1 MERENIKMKPLW
13 IAVFVFLSSSF
24 SPFPPFNMRSIFAT
38 TLAALAYAASIVSAD
53 IISQDGQY
61 NITSPS
67 DHGIFV
73 AGQILPVTYRLGE
86 ASPGKVT

>member
-1 MERENIKMKPLW
+1 
-13 IAVFVFLSSSF
+13 
-24 SPFPPFNMRSIFAT
+24 MRSIFAT

>member
-1 MERENIKMKPLW
+1 
-13 IAVFVFLSSSF
+13 
-24 SPFPPFNMRSIFAT
+24 MRSIFAT

-73 AGQILPVTYRLGE
+73 AGQILPVTYRLGVS
-86 ASPGKVT
+86 SPGKVT